1 MRARTPRPIMAALIL
16 LVDAN
21 RTTLGQ
27 THALLARR
35 GYLVAPVSEFVSAA
49 ELLRTVSPDLLI
61 VDFRHDVSQALEL
74 ANGSHGDDPHRP
86 VIFTHASRDPYV
98 ESEALR
104 LGATYLVRPWNDDR
118 FLAHVA
124 AVIADHRWVRFP
136 VRRWKR
142 KRISNA
148 VTVRAGSAVAH
159 VVDVSY
165 GGLRL
170 AFRNP
175 LPESSTTFAVTLPA
189 AQLSFEA
196 HRVWS
201 HHAPTGAEVWC
212 GVEFA
217 DPEGAEA
224 RTWRAFV
231 DSLT

>member
-27 THALLARR
+27 THALLA
-35 GYLVAPVSEFVSAA
+35 
-49 ELLRTVSPDLLI
+49 
-61 VDFRHDVSQALEL
+61 
-74 ANGSHGDDPHRP
+74 
-86 VIFTHASRDPYV
+86 
-98 ESEALR
+98 
-104 LGATYLVRPWNDDR
+104 
-118 FLAHVA
+118 
-124 AVIADHRWVRFP
+124 
-136 VRRWKR
+136 
-142 KRISNA
+142 
-148 VTVRAGSAVAH
+148 GSAVAH
-159 VVDVSY
+159 VLDVSY

-170 AFRNP
+170 AFPNP

-189 AQLSFEA
+189 TQLSFEA

-201 HHAPTGAEVWC
+201 HDAPTGAEVWC